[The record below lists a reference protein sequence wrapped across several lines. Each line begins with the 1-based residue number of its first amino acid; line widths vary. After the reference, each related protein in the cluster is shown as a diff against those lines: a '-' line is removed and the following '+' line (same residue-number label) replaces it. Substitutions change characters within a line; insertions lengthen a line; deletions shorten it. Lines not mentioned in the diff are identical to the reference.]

1 MPEKAL
7 GSDHGGNDHLKV
19 SLKVH
24 ILLLKKKKKK
34 ITQSSL
40 YDPLKFTDT
49 NKRQ

>member
-34 ITQSSL
+34 KLLSL
-40 YDPLKFTDT
+40 VYMIL
-49 NKRQ
+49 